1 MSLLQSKKAPIFII
15 IIVIIILILL
25 FFFTYVKKAK
35 IRLET
40 YNDILSSFNTSYG
53 KMSYIDQGS
62 GETILV
68 FHGLFGGYDQG
79 YDSVKNFADDY
90 RIIAP
95 SRFGYPGTDL
105 PENSTVKDQAKAYL
119 ELIDSLGI
127 DKVYVLGTSAGG
139 SCATRFALE
148 YPDRVKGIILYC
160 SNASPIQKP
169 APSEIID
176 YAAVPKFFCNDFMM
190 WVSGPIM
197 KSMMNM
203 SSETWLSIFPVSERK
218 DGIVNDGYNANR
230 DFEINYDEYTL
241 EKMKTPVIA
250 LHAKDD
256 NMADYDRVANM
267 IKRFPN
273 GKLISFETGGH
284 MLQGNDKE
292 VENAVKQFINNTK

>member
-15 IIVIIILILL
+15 LIVIILLILI
-25 FFFTYVKKAK
+25 FFFTYVKRAK
-35 IRLET
+35 IRLDT
-40 YNDILSSFNTSYG
+40 YNDMLSSYNTSYG
-53 KMSYIDQGS
+53 KMSYIDQGK

-79 YDSVKNFADDY
+79 YDSVKNLKDDY

-105 PENSTVKDQAKAYL
+105 PENSSVKDQAKAYL
-119 ELIDSLGI
+119 ELINNLGI

-148 YPDRVKGIILYC
+148 YPDRVKGIILYS
-160 SNASPIQKP
+160 SNASPIEKP
-169 APSEIID
+169 LASEIPD
-176 YAAVPKFFCNDFMM
+176 YSAVPSFFCNDFMM
-190 WVSGPIM
+190 WASGPIM
-197 KSMMNM
+197 KGVMNM
-203 SSETWLSIFPVSERK
+203 SSETWLSIFPVSKRK

-230 DFEINYDEYTL
+230 DLEVNYDEYTL

-256 NMADYDRVANM
+256 NMASYERIENM

-273 GKLISFETGGH
+273 AKLISFETGGH
-284 MLQGNDKE
+284 MLQGNDNE
-292 VENAVKQFINNTK
+292 VETAVKQFINSTK